1 MIPKIIVLPFLA
13 LWLTAQPAPA
23 MEAPAQE
30 WGPALFNNKVIH
42 DFGTVARGALAEH
55 RFKLE
60 NVYRED
66 IDISSVTAACGCTKL
81 SSTKKL
87 VKMYETAEIVAEL
100 DTRRFIGFKEAT
112 IRVSLAFRPADPGRS
127 PVSTE
132 VQLKLRA
139 FIRGD
144 VVFEPGVVQFDSVA
158 PGQNLQRQVAITYAG
173 RSDWRILE
181 ATSSSSHVQV
191 SFKETGRN
199 IDPDLRA
206 TKVTYD
212 LAVTLKDTAP
222 AGYLQER
229 ITLKTNDEKQEN
241 ARVPLVVQG
250 LVVPSLTA
258 NPAMLML
265 GVLKPGQS
273 VSRNVVVRGD
283 KPFRISG
290 VSGPDGQF
298 RFTHATDAKPV
309 HVLTVHFTAGSK
321 PGRVTGKIRIATD
334 LGGAS
339 VDVDA
344 DGQILPDDSP
354 AGDLPKAGAAKTGS
368 AKTGDTKP
376 DAAKPD
382 AAKPDAA
389 RPDAARPPRNILRT
403 GPLKEVEPGG
413 DKTLPSPK

>member
-1 MIPKIIVLPFLA
+1 LIRKIIVLPFLA

-23 MEAPAQE
+23 MEAPAQD

-66 IDISSVTAACGCTKL
+66 IEINSVTAACGCTKL

-112 IRVSLAFRPADPGRS
+112 IRVSVAFRPADPGRS
-127 PVSTE
+127 PVPAE
-132 VQLKLRA
+132 VQLKLRS

-158 PGQNLQRQVAITYAG
+158 PGQNVQKQVAVTYAG
-173 RSDWRILE
+173 RPNWQILD
-181 ATSSSSHVQV
+181 AVSSSPHVQV
-191 SFKETGRN
+191 SFKQTGRN
-199 IDPDLRA
+199 IDPALNA

-241 ARVPLVVQG
+241 ARVPLAVQG

-265 GVLKPGQS
+265 GDLKPGQS
-273 VSRNVVVRGD
+273 VSKNVVIRGD
-283 KPFRISG
+283 KPFRVSG
-290 VSGPDGQF
+290 VSGPGPDGQF

-309 HVLTVHFTAGSK
+309 HLLTVHFTAGNK
-321 PGRVTGKIRIATD
+321 PGKVTGKIRISTD

-339 VDVDA
+339 VDVDV
-344 DGQILPDDSP
+344 DGKILPGDSP
-354 AGDLPKAGAAKTGS
+354 AGDRPKTDGKRGAAKTGE
-368 AKTGDTKP
+368 T
-376 DAAKPD
+376 KPD

-389 RPDAARPPRNILRT
+389 RPDAARPPGNVLRT

-413 DKTLPSPK
+413 DKTPSATK